1 MNWQNILLTVLR
13 AYTEKQK
20 SAFTVG
26 LRRIVN
32 VIVSQKR
39 IEKVILCFLET
50 RLDIEVGSNYN
61 FFESN

>member
-1 MNWQNILLTVLR
+1 MNWQNILRTVLR

-39 IEKVILCFLET
+39 IEKVALCFLKT
-50 RLDIEVGSNYN
+50 CLKIDVSCT
-61 FFESN
+61 